1 MATNQR
7 LKWFSMI
14 FRIFLYSIAFACS
27 LHEISLAE
35 GQQLTLEQE
44 SSGRAVERYSKQD
57 DPYSLSSVL
66 SYSATTRPTAGGP
79 DWMFQAGDP
88 SVQLNFAKRWAQLLK
103 AIVIK
108 FAKW

>member
-1 MATNQR
+1 
-7 LKWFSMI
+7 MI

-66 SYSATTRPTAGGP
+66 SYGATTRPGRTEC
-79 DWMFQAGDP
+79 FKQAA

-103 AIVIK
+103 VIVIK
-108 FAKW
+108 FVKW